1 MSRSLVAAVLGL
13 ALGTAGCVRGHGS
26 AQEPFVSKV
35 EFRGVSAVDPDDLE
49 RKLAT
54 RGPVRRPGV
63 TGAAL
68 KDRLRLDP
76 DALATDRRRV
86 EAYYR
91 ERGHYEARVD
101 RVEVLPD
108 GRGLAK
114 VVFHVTE
121 GRPVRVSE
129 VIVRGLEEAPEA
141 AERVEFPIAAGDVFT
156 HAAYDAARAAIL
168 GALHTNGW
176 ATGEVTQSAHVLPGP
191 ATATVTYE
199 VDPGP
204 RYRFGP
210 IFVAGT
216 SAVPPE
222 RIREQASV
230 AIRPGEFWDESRL
243 ARAQARVFALGIFG
257 GVRVTRGAPDPRRGT
272 IPVVIAVREAPFRTI
287 RFGPGLGFES
297 TRWQAQGMFAWEH
310 RNFFGDLRRVGADL
324 RVGYAWVPNPVTPRK
339 EGLVGLIAGEFQ
351 QPGAFTRY
359 VDTSARV
366 EIERGVLEAYDFVAE
381 RLRLGL
387 PLRISPRWSFVP
399 SYNLEVYQL
408 SNADLDFDPGLEIE
422 PGRPLLENCVGS
434 VCLLS
439 YLEQRIAWD
448 GRDNPVNTRRGYYVS
463 LAVQEGFDV
472 AGYGYRYLRFLPE
485 LRAFYP
491 LGARTVLAF
500 RTRVGALVPVGE
512 EGDPPIVARFSAGG
526 PLSMRGYYTQRL
538 SPMVRQ
544 GGQWVPVGG
553 NGLADGSVELRFD
566 LNPSLGG
573 ALFVDAGAVSDAS
586 ARPSAYRT
594 ALDPTRL
601 QWAGGVGLRY
611 KTPFGPLRLDIAAR
625 LPERFDGP
633 VNDWFPPVP
642 FAIDERR
649 ARVDHREPIVAVH
662 LALGEAF

>member
-13 ALGTAGCVRGHGS
+13 TLGTAGCVRGHGS
-26 AQEPFVSKV
+26 AQEPFVSEV
-35 EFRGVSAVDPDDLE
+35 EFHGVSAVDADDLE

-86 EAYYR
+86 EAYFR
-91 ERGHYEARVD
+91 ERGYYEARVD

-141 AERVEFPIAAGDVFT
+141 AARVEFPIAAGDVFT
-156 HAAYDAARAAIL
+156 HGAYDAARSAIL

-199 VDPGP
+199 VDPGR

-216 SAVPPE
+216 SAVSSD
-222 RIREQASV
+222 RIREQASA

-243 ARAQARVFALGIFG
+243 ARAQARVFALGVFG

-272 IPVVIAVREAPFRTI
+272 IPVVIAVREAPFRTL

-297 TRWQAQGMFAWEH
+297 TRWEAHGLFGWEH
-310 RNFFGDLRRVGADL
+310 RNFFGDLRRVRAEL
-324 RVGYAWVPNPVTPRK
+324 RGGYAWVPNPVTARK
-339 EGLVGLIAGEFQ
+339 EGLVGLAAGEFQ
-351 QPGAFTRY
+351 QPGALTRY
-359 VDTSARV
+359 IDTSARV
-366 EIERGVLEAYDFVAE
+366 EIERGVLEAYDFFAE

-387 PLRISPRWSFVP
+387 PLRISPRWSIIP

-408 SNADLDFDPGLEIE
+408 SNTEVDFVPGLEVD

-463 LAVQEGFDV
+463 LAVQEGFAV
-472 AGYGYRYLRFLPE
+472 SGYGYQYLRFLPE

-491 LGARTVLAF
+491 LGSRTVLAF

-512 EGDPPIVARFSAGG
+512 AGEPPVVARFTAGG

-538 SPMVRQ
+538 AAMVRQ
-544 GGQWVPVGG
+544 RGQWVPVGG
-553 NGLADGSVELRFD
+553 NGLADGSAELRFD

-586 ARPSAYRT
+586 ARPSAYQT

-625 LPERFDGP
+625 LPDRFDGP

-642 FAIDERR
+642 YAIDERG